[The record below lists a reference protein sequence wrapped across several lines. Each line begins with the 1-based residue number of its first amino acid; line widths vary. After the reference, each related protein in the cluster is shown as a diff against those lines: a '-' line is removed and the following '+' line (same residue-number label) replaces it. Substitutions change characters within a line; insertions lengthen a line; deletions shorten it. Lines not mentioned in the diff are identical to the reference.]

1 MQGITL
7 NNMSSLDKFRRSDCQ
22 LVCLF
27 TNARDEPNIAEWVA
41 HHLLLGFDKIHIF
54 DHKSVI
60 PITQK
65 LGTNFDN
72 RVTVERVENVEGN
85 IKLNLI
91 TRAVNNATKMKAS
104 WMLYLD
110 ADEFLVL
117 NKINNIKELLTMF
130 DFADAL
136 SINWLMFGTSGHK
149 TQPAGLLTENFIRS
163 DKVLN
168 PHVKTFVRPVAVKFP
183 ISNPHFYKIINPARN
198 FAATGNRMP
207 RGPFN
212 NVVKIFINTYAYI
225 AHYYMQSEEEYCRR
239 KGRKMDDGSGGVAI
253 TNPDIHRDHNTVPN
267 NQLQF
272 KYSQKIKDFLA
283 QHNIQL

>member
-1 MQGITL
+1 MHGVTL

-22 LVCLF
+22 MVCLF

-65 LGTNFDN
+65 LGTSFNN
-72 RVTVERVENVEGN
+72 RVTVERVENNEVN

-110 ADEFLVL
+110 ADEFLAL

-149 TQPAGLLTENFIRS
+149 TQPSGLLTENFIRS

-168 PHVKTFVRPVAVKFP
+168 SHVKTFVRPVAVKFP

-198 FAATGNRMP
+198 FAATGNIMP

-239 KGRKMDDGSGGVAI
+239 KGRKMDDGSSRVI
-253 TNPDIHRDHNTVPN
+253 TNPNIHNDHNTVPN
-267 NQLQF
+267 NQLKF

-283 QHNIQL
+283 QYNIQL

>member
-1 MQGITL
+1 MKGVTL
-7 NNMSSLDKFRRSDCQ
+7 NNISALDKFRRNDCS
-22 LVCLF
+22 LVYLF

-41 HHLLLGFDKIHIF
+41 HHLLLGFDRIHIF
-54 DHKSVI
+54 DHKSVT
-60 PITQK
+60 PISQK
-65 LGTNFDN
+65 IGTNFN
-72 RVTVERVENVEGN
+72 GKVTVERVDNIDGG

-91 TRAVNNATKMKAS
+91 TRAVDIALKRRAS

-130 DFADAL
+130 NFADAL
-136 SINWLMFGTSGHK
+136 SINWLMFGTSGHQ

-168 PHVKTFVRPVAVKFP
+168 PHVKTFVRPYTVKLP
-183 ISNPHFYKIINPARN
+183 IPNPHFYIINYPARY
-198 FAATGNRMP
+198 FAVTGNRMP
-207 RGPFN
+207 QGPFN

-225 AHYYMQSEEEYCRR
+225 GHYCMQSEEEYYRR
-239 KGRKMDDGSGGVAI
+239 KGRPRDDGSAAS
-253 TNPDIHRDHNTVPN
+253 TTKDPNIHKQHNDVPN

-272 KYSQKIKDFLA
+272 KYSQRIKDFLA

>member
-1 MQGITL
+1 MQGGTL
-7 NNMSSLDKFRRSDCQ
+7 NNITALDKFRRYDCD
-22 LVCLF
+22 LVYLF
-27 TNARDEPNIAEWVA
+27 TNARDEPNIAEWIA

-60 PITQK
+60 PISQK
-65 LGTNFDN
+65 LGNNFNN
-72 RVTVERVENVEGN
+72 RVTVERVENLDGN

-110 ADEFLVL
+110 ADEFMVL

-130 DFADAL
+130 NFADAL
-136 SINWLMFGTSGHK
+136 SINWLMFGSSGHQ
-149 TQPAGLLTENFIRS
+149 THPSGLLTENFIRS

-168 PHVKTFVRPVAVKFP
+168 PHVKTFVRPYTVKLP
-183 ISNPHFYKIINPARN
+183 ISNPHFYKITHPSRN

-212 NVVKIFINTYAYI
+212 NVVKLFINVYAYI
-225 AHYYMQSEEEYCRR
+225 AHYVIQSEDEYYRR
-239 KGRKMDDGSGGVAI
+239 KGRIRDDGSPALV
-253 TNPDIHRDHNTVPN
+253 TKDQNIHKDYNDVPN

-272 KYSQKIKDFLA
+272 KYSQKIKNFLA
-283 QHNIQL
+283 EHNIQL